1 MFDVYI
7 GAPYILASMIG
18 RVGRSASFLDATK
31 LAYVDLIHGQQ
42 PIRQYV
48 ENRNDELFRD
58 QLLGSSASQS
68 LRQLF
73 GCSQAL
79 VSYPDLLG
87 HVRDIVGRRPFRLMD
102 RRVSRLDDLLESRE
116 MTLHLMIV
124 SPVDLVM
131 SHSDLPLQT
140 RLKLIA
146 ETKLSWANIAW
157 RILRAAPKRSLVVWN
172 CERPRAVA
180 EAFFEMI
187 LQKSSFFSEGRTI
200 ELPVDSEVHKM
211 DSPCTWM
218 EGIEDNVMQLDE
230 QFEIDLQK
238 IEEMPRANLQ
248 SF

>member
-31 LAYVDLIHGQQ
+31 LAYVDLTHRQQ
-42 PIRQYV
+42 PIRQYL
-48 ENRNDELFRD
+48 EYRSEELARD
-58 QLLGSSASQS
+58 QLIGNSAQHS
-68 LRQLF
+68 LLRLF
-73 GCSQAL
+73 GSNQTL

-87 HVRDIVGRRPFRLMD
+87 QVRDIVGKRPFRLMD

-116 MTLHLMIV
+116 MTLHLVIV

-131 SHSDLPLQT
+131 SHSDLSLQT

-157 RILRAAPKRSLVVWN
+157 RILRAVPKRSLVVWN

-200 ELPVDSEVHKM
+200 EIPVAEVHKM
-211 DSPCTWM
+211 EPPCIWM
-218 EGIEDNVMQLDE
+218 EGLEDNVMQLDE